1 MNTVILKR
9 IQEKQENLKKQK
21 FQPDS
26 SLISAHLPGSKIST
40 LIVLARARR
49 KDKMCFT
56 KIVLLLQINLIS
68 LHQLRSMHDQ

>member
-9 IQEKQENLKKQK
+9 IQEKQENL
-21 FQPDS
+21 QPDS
-26 SLISAHLPGSKIST
+26 SLISAYLPESKITT

-56 KIVLLLQINLIS
+56 KIVLLLQINSIS